1 MLNKVYKKNILQV
14 YKYDVYFVDYGNVE
28 GVEVRN
34 IRPLPQLY
42 QGLPCQAIPCK
53 VSEIAARPIRN
64 DMGGEDEDDDLDED
78 DDDYFNS
85 KFLDTEY

>member
-1 MLNKVYKKNILQV
+1 M

-34 IRPLPQLY
+34 IRPLPPLY

-53 VSEIAARPIRN
+53 VSEIAARVVRT
-64 DMGGEDEDDDLDED
+64 DMDGEEEEDEDLEEDE
-78 DDDYFNS
+78 YFNS
-85 KFLDTEY
+85 KFLDTEH